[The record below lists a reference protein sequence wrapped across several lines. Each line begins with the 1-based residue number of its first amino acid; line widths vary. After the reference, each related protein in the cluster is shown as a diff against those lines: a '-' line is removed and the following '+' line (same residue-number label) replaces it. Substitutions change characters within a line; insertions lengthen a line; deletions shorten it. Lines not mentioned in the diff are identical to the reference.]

1 MDKIYVKRTIVGII
15 LNSMHRLHQE
25 AFLQFIAFESPQS
38 LTRDNDMEDVLNIL
52 KDYLDFAVIQPAKY
66 ILDSVSMLEKFV
78 TDPDRIG
85 LANNET
91 GLYENPQM
99 LVQQAR
105 IINQYLPNL
114 EKMALAESENIDD
127 SNFRRLFKHTS
138 IPIRLN

>member
-1 MDKIYVKRTIVGII
+1 
-15 LNSMHRLHQE
+15 
-25 AFLQFIAFESPQS
+25 
-38 LTRDNDMEDVLNIL
+38 
-52 KDYLDFAVIQPAKY
+52 
-66 ILDSVSMLEKFV
+66 MLEKFV